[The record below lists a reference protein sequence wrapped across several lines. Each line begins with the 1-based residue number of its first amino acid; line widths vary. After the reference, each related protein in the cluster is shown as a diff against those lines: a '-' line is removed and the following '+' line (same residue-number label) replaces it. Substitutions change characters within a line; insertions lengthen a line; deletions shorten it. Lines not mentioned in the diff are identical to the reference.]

1 MREEA
6 AFLCEA
12 RSAGAARSWA
22 HNVLDGWPVREVDDL
37 AILLVSEV
45 VSNALLH
52 AQTDVRLVLDLR
64 DDRHLVVEAWDTGPG
79 RPVLQSP
86 TAWDESGRG
95 LRLVEELSSS
105 WGWTFAPGAKCVWF
119 ELSSNSNGAV

>member
-1 MREEA
+1 MHDEA

-12 RSAGAARSWA
+12 RSAGAARNWVHA
-22 HNVLDGWPVREVDDL
+22 VMEEWELPEDEL

-52 AQTDVRLVLDLR
+52 AQTDVRVVLDLR
-64 DDRHLVVEAWDTGPG
+64 DDERLVVETWDQGPG
-79 RPVLQSP
+79 RPEVRNP
-86 TAWDESGRG
+86 TAWEERGRG
-95 LRLVEELSSS
+95 LRLVETLSSR

-119 ELSSNSNGAV
+119 ELPLGAAS